1 MVPVFTNVCVY
12 ICDTNALKGTLV
24 NTLKK
29 ARPTL
34 SVAVPRLYE
43 KMAEQ
48 IQKTLNQATGVKK
61 SLIAWARRVGYETC
75 MTRQYGQ
82 TFRKAW
88 GYWLGGGRGG
98 AAHPPRVHAWA
109 SSAAAGW
116 WCRRRR

>member
-48 IQKTLNQATGVKK
+48 IAAKEAKLQAE
-61 SLIAWARRVGYETC
+61 L
-75 MTRQYGQ
+75 
-82 TFRKAW
+82 
-88 GYWLGGGRGG
+88 
-98 AAHPPRVHAWA
+98 AH
-109 SSAAAGW
+109 
-116 WCRRRR
+116 